1 MNNKSDHEP
10 IYCILSIRNG
20 IQIKANQQES
30 IIRKPRPSWVK
41 STQGQKDKFKCDLS
55 SNLENVQV
63 PLNVSTCSNLK
74 CQQDAHK
81 EETDQFVIDTLESI
95 EKAAESC
102 IPQFH
107 LPHGRK
113 KPSIPGWNIHVKPF
127 RDNAAFWFSVWK
139 SAGRPLNTELHKIMK
154 RTRNLYHFQ
163 FKKCRKSEDLI
174 KRSNFLNSCIN
185 GSSDIFS
192 EIKKLRK
199 CDNVVATNI
208 DGESENIEEHLA
220 VIYSNL

>member
-1 MNNKSDHEP
+1 MHSEHQEWHTNQSKSARKYH
-10 IYCILSIRNG
+10 
-20 IQIKANQQES
+20 QE
-30 IIRKPRPSWVK
+30 
-41 STQGQKDKFKCDLS
+41 QKDKLKCDIS

-113 KPSIPGWNIHVKPF
+113 KQSIPGWNIHVKPF
-127 RDNAAFWFSVWK
+127 RDNAAFWFSVGK

-174 KRSNFLNSCIN
+174 KRSNFLNSCLN